1 VKAREGYKVTEEEFA
16 GIVDAVVSAL
26 PGEFRERMGD
36 IAVIVEAEPSR
47 ELLREARMRKGDDL
61 FGFFRGAPLP
71 DTSFFDLPRLPGQ
84 IFIFRRALERAFP
97 DRKVLTA
104 EIRKTILHELGHY
117 FGMSE
122 KELRRM
128 GYG

>member
-1 VKAREGYKVTEEEFA
+1 VTEEEFA

-36 IAVIVEAEPSR
+36 IAVIVRDEPSP
-47 ELLREARMRKGDDL
+47 EILREARLRKGDSL

-84 IFIFRRALERAFP
+84 IFIFRRELERAFP
-97 DRKVLTA
+97 GKEALTT

>member
-1 VKAREGYKVTEEEFA
+1 MTEGEFTE
-16 GIVDAVVSAL
+16 IVDAVVAAL
-26 PGEFRERMGD
+26 PGEFRERMAD
-36 IAVIVEAEPSR
+36 IAVIVRDEPSP
-47 ELLREARMRKGDDL
+47 ELLREARLRKGDIL

-84 IFIFRRALERAFP
+84 IFIFRLALERAFP
-97 DRKVLTA
+97 DRENLAA